1 MARGRGA
8 GGLLAAFVEIA
19 AEELKQEIID
29 EGYEEAISVM
39 ESMVVNEGQEAVL
52 SGQIIPDFEIRKD
65 SVPAGEDW
73 PWVSASPYE
82 DFMSEITEA
91 GNSIMARAYFLAKI
105 TDFVGDQADQE
116 NQSRGVGGYIDVA
129 EDGLDASFA
138 AAASVRF

>member
-1 MARGRGA
+1 MARGGRSS
-8 GGLLAAFVEIA
+8 LASAIIEIV
-19 AEELKQEIID
+19 AEELKQEIIN

-105 TDFVGDQADQE
+105 TDFVGDQADQD
-116 NQSRGVGGYIDVA
+116 NQSGDFGGIIDAA
-129 EDGLDASFA
+129 EDGLDASFS

>member
-1 MARGRGA
+1 LARGGRSS
-8 GGLLAAFVEIA
+8 LASAIIEIV
-19 AEELKQEIID
+19 AEELKQEIIN

-105 TDFVGDQADQE
+105 TDFVGDQADQD
-116 NQSRGVGGYIDVA
+116 NQSGDFGGIIDAA
-129 EDGLDASFA
+129 EDGLDASFS